1 MPRQQELSKC
11 HPPDTQ
17 FEANDGTNDDDV
29 PICEHLRLWSTIN
42 DHREEAANSVCT
54 PHLSLLQLSSEAPML
69 LLPDWTNTAGF
80 ISKHIKSWLCC
91 TECGSS
97 HMGHEGPLLSRSHV
111 GEKDLHCSAFPQ
123 HPHKEDK
130 AT

>member
-42 DHREEAANSVCT
+42 DPREKAANSVCT
-54 PHLSLLQLSSEAPML
+54 PHLSLLRLSSEAPML
-69 LLPDWTNTAGF
+69 LLPD
-80 ISKHIKSWLCC
+80 
-91 TECGSS
+91 
-97 HMGHEGPLLSRSHV
+97 
-111 GEKDLHCSAFPQ
+111 
-123 HPHKEDK
+123 
-130 AT
+130 